1 MIKPSCRD
9 NEKSYQVREEEL
21 VLQDIMRVSQKSNHN
36 GRAEEEKPWIYN
48 VNGNQGG
55 MEFQQAITDPC

>member
-1 MIKPSCRD
+1 
-9 NEKSYQVREEEL
+9 
-21 VLQDIMRVSQKSNHN
+21 MRVSQKSNHK